1 MQQPPEEP
9 KPDAKPFQRKDPV
22 ASGGVS
28 STETDPEGVQE
39 YWTPERMAD
48 AVPREV
54 RPETRDRPRTESG
67 PDSTGD

>member
-1 MQQPPEEP
+1 MRPQPEHPRP
-9 KPDAKPFQRKDPV
+9 KPFQRKDPA

-28 STETDPEGVQE
+28 SAKTDSEGAQA

-54 RPETRDRPRTESG
+54 RPETRDRPRTESDE
-67 PDSTGD
+67 DSTGD